1 MTQLVLVKRVDEL
14 AIVTLNNPEKRN
26 ALSLD
31 VLKALWAT
39 LQEINSQGDVR
50 AMVLTGAGEHF
61 CAGGD
66 ISGMTH
72 ERSVRESRARIPI
85 HAGIARELIGG
96 PTPVVAAVEGWSAGA
111 GLSLVAAADFVVS
124 SSKAKFSAAF
134 GKMSLL
140 PDLGLLWSLPQRIGL
155 VQAKR
160 MFFTG
165 RVVDA
170 EQALQLGL
178 VDQLCESGEALA
190 TALELARE
198 YSACAPLSTGIIR
211 SSYATGMATLE
222 DALRFELD
230 NQPGLF
236 QTKDHR
242 EAVNAFLEKRDPVF
256 RNT

>member
-1 MTQLVLVKRVDEL
+1 MAEL
-14 AIVTLNNPEKRN
+14 ILLEMIENVAVVTINNPEVRN

-31 VLKALWAT
+31 VLKALRAT
-39 LQEINSQGDVR
+39 LQEINSQCDAR

-85 HAGIARELIGG
+85 HAQIARELIGG
-96 PTPVVAAVEGWSAGA
+96 PMPVVAAVEGWSAGA
-111 GLSLVAAADFVVS
+111 GLSLVAAADYVVS
-124 SSKAKFSAAF
+124 SSEAKYSAAF
-134 GKMSLL
+134 GKMGLL
-140 PDLGLLWSLPQRIGL
+140 PDLGLLWSLPQRIGP

-178 VDQLCESGEALA
+178 ADQLCEPGCALSS
-190 TALELARE
+190 ALELARE
-198 YSACAPLSTGIIR
+198 YGACAPLSTAVIK

-222 DALRFELD
+222 DALRCELD

-242 EAVNAFLEKRDPVF
+242 EAVNAFLEKRKPVF

>member
-1 MTQLVLVKRVDEL
+1 MAEPVLVEMVDQL
-14 AIVTLNNPEKRN
+14 AVVTINNPAVRN

-39 LQEINSQGDVR
+39 LQEINSRGDAR
-50 AMVLTGAGEHF
+50 ALVLTGTGEHF

-66 ISGMTH
+66 ISGMKH

-96 PTPVVAAVEGWSAGA
+96 PTPVIAAVEGWSAGA

-124 SSKAKFSAAF
+124 SSTAKYSAAF
-134 GKMSLL
+134 GKMGLL
-140 PDLGLLWSLPQRIGL
+140 PDLGLLWSLPQRIGI

-170 EQALQLGL
+170 QQALHLGL
-178 VDQLCESGEALA
+178 VDQLCEPGRALV
-190 TALELARE
+190 TALEVARE
-198 YSACAPLSTGIIR
+198 YSACAPLSTAIIK
-211 SSYATGMATLE
+211 SSYATGLATLE
-222 DALRFELD
+222 DALRTELD

-242 EAVNAFLEKRDPVF
+242 EAVNAFLEKRDAVF